1 MDALGYLA
9 GLIDRLNERIGRIV
23 SWVALIMVLTQ
34 FVIVVL
40 RYIFGVGWIMM
51 QESIVYMFGILFL
64 VGASYT
70 LHHNGHVR
78 VDIFY
83 REASPK
89 RKALVDLLGSLLLLI
104 PVCATIAIPSWT
116 YVYQSWSYLEGSKE
130 TSGIPALFLLKS
142 FILVFCVLV
151 ILQGISMAI
160 HSLRVL
166 RGYEELRPEEPH
178 DVI

>member
-1 MDALGYLA
+1 
-9 GLIDRLNERIGRIV
+9 V
-23 SWVALIMVLTQ
+23 SWIALAIVLTQ

-51 QESIVYMFGILFL
+51 QESIVYMFGVMFL
-64 VGASYT
+64 AGAAYT

-83 REASPK
+83 REAAPK
-89 RKALVDLLGSLLLLI
+89 RKALVDLIGSLVLLV
-104 PVCATIAIPSWT
+104 PVCVMIAIPSWT

-130 TSGIPALFLLKS
+130 TSGIPAVFVLKS
-142 FILVFCVLV
+142 FILVFCFLV
-151 ILQGISMAI
+151 ILQGISLAI

-166 RGYEELRPEEPH
+166 RGLEELRPDEPH

>member
-1 MDALGYLA
+1 
-9 GLIDRLNERIGRIV
+9 
-23 SWVALIMVLTQ
+23 MV
-34 FVIVVL
+34 VVL

-83 REASPK
+83 REASQK
-89 RKALVDLLGSLLLLI
+89 RKALTDLLGTFLLLI
-104 PVCATIAIPSWT
+104 PVSLMIFIPSWT
-116 YVYQSWSYLEGSKE
+116 YVIQSWSYLEGSKE
-130 TSGIPALFLLKS
+130 TSGIPAVFVLKS

-151 ILQGISMAI
+151 ILQGISLAI

-166 RGYEELRPEEPH
+166 RGEEELRPEEPR
-178 DVI
+178 DVL